1 MRKQKDMD
9 TIFFDAHMHAM
20 NMMHPSFSSFVD
32 SVSEG
37 FTDFVASGALS
48 PGYLLT
54 PAMRGQQGM
63 NTLLNMFSIF
73 ERPIGEIFATIEED
87 LHGAFR
93 SHQHFVNKKDVN
105 HAMYP
110 PKPYIRD
117 GKFHFRNRTYDTYAL
132 IPLVMDFSSKGD
144 DINSRSY
151 YTPEE
156 QEKILAYIQDTIE
169 GITWYKRIKQKGLL
183 EFYPFLGINPAMH
196 THSFIEKL
204 IDEHVFLPKEKRSQ
218 KDKLF
223 KGIKFYPPLGTNP
236 WPEEGKEREKIEYI
250 YSFCEKNRV
259 PIITHCDDQGF
270 RGINSKVAQ
279 RYTDPISYIPVLESY
294 PNLIIDFAHYG
305 RQYSI
310 LSKKSFR
317 SLIGQEFTGDPWF
330 LQIISFMDTYE
341 HVYADVSFSG
351 TDPVFYKGLHT
362 FIHNQKDPLAEK
374 ILKRSMFGSDFSVNL
389 AKVESYSNYLKIFED
404 SPFSDEEIHL
414 FASENPSRF
423 LHL

>member
-1 MRKQKDMD
+1 
-9 TIFFDAHMHAM
+9 MHAM

-37 FTDFVASGALS
+37 FADFVSSGALS

-63 NTLLNMFSIF
+63 STLLNMFSIF

-87 LHGAFR
+87 LHGSFK
-93 SHQHFVNKKDVN
+93 SHQHLANKKEAP
-105 HAMYP
+105 HIMYP
-110 PKPYIRD
+110 PKPYIRN
-117 GKFHFRNRTYDTYAL
+117 GKFYFRNMTYDAYGL

-144 DINSRSY
+144 DANSRSY

-156 QEKILAYIQDTIE
+156 QEKILTYVKDTID
-169 GITWYKRIKQKGLL
+169 GIEWYKKVKQHGLL
-183 EFYPFLGINPAMH
+183 EFYPFLGINPTMH

-204 IDEHVFLPKEKRSQ
+204 IEEHVFLPKEKRIQ
-218 KDKLF
+218 KGKLF

-236 WPEEGKEREKIEYI
+236 WPEKGIERDKISYI

-279 RYTDPISYIPVLESY
+279 RYTNPQSYIPVLESY
-294 PNLIIDFAHYG
+294 PELIIDFAHYG
-305 RQYSI
+305 RQYNL
-310 LSKKSFR
+310 LSKKSFK
-317 SLIGQEFTGDPWF
+317 SIIGQILTDDPWF
-330 LQIISFMDTYE
+330 NQIISFMETYE

-351 TDPVFYKGLHT
+351 TDPAFYKGLHS
-362 FIHNQKDPLAEK
+362 FIHNQKDVHKEK

-389 AKVESYSNYLKIFED
+389 AKVESYSNYLRIFEE

-414 FASENPSRF
+414 LASTNPIHF
-423 LHL
+423 LGL